1 MRTGGFQSDGC
12 PLQDSRDLREEG
24 LVNHHIGPARLR
36 DDWDLLPSWTVN
48 VGDLG
53 IFRGADANEPWF
65 VGEILEV
72 VDNGSQRFGMQGEII
87 VIHEMGRDTKRLV
100 RVGDQH
106 ESESES
112 AVSLYQQQCVGW
124 WKFDAP
130 QYYRYKTQPN
140 QRGKNGGRDEYL
152 PHKDDDL
159 TKRLRVTAAHERE
172 SLVWW
177 APVKEIL
184 TKNGVVLKKVLRI
197 LDRNPRVS
205 WNLPPKDKV
214 SAKKKNVNRKRKA
227 LERE

>member
-1 MRTGGFQSDGC
+1 MRAGGFQSDGC
-12 PLQDSRDLREEG
+12 PLQGSRDLREEG
-24 LVNHHIGPARLR
+24 LVNHHVGPARAR

-72 VDNGSQRFGMQGEII
+72 VVNGSQRFGTQGETF

-100 RVGDQH
+100 RVGDQN

-124 WKFDAP
+124 GKFDAP
-130 QYYRYKTQPN
+130 QCYRYKTLPN
-140 QRGKNGGRDEYL
+140 HKGKNGGLDEYL
-152 PHKDDDL
+152 PQKDGDL
-159 TKRLRVTAAHERE
+159 TKRLRVTSPHERD

-177 APVKEIL
+177 APVKDIL
-184 TKNGVVLKKVLRI
+184 TKNGVVLKKVLHI

-205 WNLPPKDKV
+205 WKLPPKDMV
-214 SAKKKNVNRKRKA
+214 SAKQKRKRK
-227 LERE
+227 ERESE

>member
-1 MRTGGFQSDGC
+1 LRAGGFQSDGC
-12 PLQDSRDLREEG
+12 PLQGSRDLREEG
-24 LVNHHIGPARLR
+24 LVNHHVGPARAR

-72 VDNGSQRFGMQGEII
+72 VVNGSQRFGTQGETF

-100 RVGDQH
+100 RVGDQN

-130 QYYRYKTQPN
+130 QCYRYKTLPN
-140 QRGKNGGRDEYL
+140 HKGKNGGLDEYL
-152 PHKDDDL
+152 PQKDGDL
-159 TKRLRVTAAHERE
+159 TKRLRVTSPHERD

-177 APVKEIL
+177 APVKDIL
-184 TKNGVVLKKVLRI
+184 TKNGVVLKKVLHI

-205 WNLPPKDKV
+205 WKLPPKDMV
-214 SAKKKNVNRKRKA
+214 SAKQKRKRK
-227 LERE
+227 ERESE

>member
-1 MRTGGFQSDGC
+1 MRAGGFQSDGC
-12 PLQDSRDLREEG
+12 PLQGSRDLREEG
-24 LVNHHIGPARLR
+24 LVNHHVGPARAR

-72 VDNGSQRFGMQGEII
+72 VVNGSQRFGTQGETF

-100 RVGDQH
+100 RVGDQN

-130 QYYRYKTQPN
+130 QCYRYKTLPN
-140 QRGKNGGRDEYL
+140 HKGKNGGLDEYL
-152 PHKDDDL
+152 PQKDGDL
-159 TKRLRVTAAHERE
+159 TKRLRVTSPHERD

-177 APVKEIL
+177 APVKDIL
-184 TKNGVVLKKVLRI
+184 TKNGVVLKKVLHI

-205 WNLPPKDKV
+205 WKLPPKDMV
-214 SAKKKNVNRKRKA
+214 SAKQKRKRK
-227 LERE
+227 ERESE